1 MSIFSMIQSDMAK
14 RILSPLVAL
23 LICFSFTSSA
33 FAINDLSAA
42 EEETTSIEESKTDKK
57 SEKEEKPAIKADEK
71 PILGEGETGILV
83 DSASGRVL
91 FEKNSGERMYPAS
104 TTKIMTA
111 LLAIE
116 AVERGELSMD
126 TQIEITAEM
135 LENLDIDG
143 TSMTLLE
150 GEVLTLENL
159 LRGLMIASGNDAASA
174 IATFIGGSTASFV
187 DMMNARAIE
196 LGAEDTH
203 FANPHGLHDEEHYT
217 TAADMAKIACQAMK
231 HFEFRN
237 IVDIVHVKI
246 PPTNKTEKERYYIN
260 TNGLLSTMRYTD
272 LFYKGS
278 IGIKTGYTSNAGNC
292 LVSAATRSGV
302 ELIGVVFGGKNV
314 TDSHKDSAE
323 MLEWGFEKNISIVAL
338 NKNAMP
344 CEIKVKQ
351 GKGTDTLTLA
361 VTETINVTVPKETK
375 AEELEIRPSIPEKI
389 YAPISQGDKIGTV
402 SVLLDGEVLGTG
414 ELVATQSIERTVF
427 WPVLALGEW
436 LWSKTLTR
444 VICYAAIAFAAGF
457 VLLFV
462 IGFYRNIK
470 RAKRRRVRRR

>member
-1 MSIFSMIQSDMAK
+1 MSVFSVIQSNMAK
-14 RILSPLVAL
+14 RVLSPLVAL
-23 LICFSFTSSA
+23 LICFSFAGTA
-33 FAINDLSAA
+33 FAVNDLSVA
-42 EEETTSIEESKTDKK
+42 EEVTESAEESKNKEK
-57 SEKEEKPAIKADEK
+57 SEKEENPVRKGNSEPM
-71 PILGEGETGILV
+71 LGAGETGILV

-143 TSMTLLE
+143 TSIALLE
-150 GEVLTLENL
+150 GEILTLENL

-174 IATFIGGSTASFV
+174 VATYVGKSVASFV
-187 DMMNARAIE
+187 DMMNARAVE

-203 FANPHGLHDEEHYT
+203 FVNPHGLHDDDHYT
-217 TAADMAKIACQAMK
+217 TAADMAKIACAAMK

-237 IVDIVHVKI
+237 IVDIAHVKI

-278 IGIKTGYTSNAGNC
+278 IGIKTGYTSDAGNC
-292 LVSAATRSGV
+292 LVSAATKSGV
-302 ELIGVVFGGKNV
+302 ELIGVVFGGKTS

-323 MLEWGFEKNISIVAL
+323 MLDWGFERNISIVAL

-344 CEIKVKQ
+344 CEIRVKQ
-351 GKGTDTLTLA
+351 GRGTDTLTLA
-361 VTETINVTVPKETK
+361 VTEAVNVTVPTDTEL
-375 AEELEIRPSIPEKI
+375 EELEIRPDIPERI

-402 SVLLDGEVLGTG
+402 SVLLDGVVLGTG
-414 ELVATQSIERTVF
+414 ELVATQDIERTIF

-436 LWSKTLTR
+436 LWSKTLIR
-444 VICYAAIAFAAGF
+444 VICYAAIVFAAGF
-457 VLLFV
+457 VLLFA
-462 IGFYRNIK
+462 IGIYRNIK
-470 RAKRRRVRRR
+470 RAKRRRNRRR